1 MPARNASSEASG
13 IWNSNAE
20 LQPTV
25 IRPCS
30 NTVAHSPSYS
40 PAASS
45 TNHCP
50 AAGSAIDQH
59 TQAWYRCCLQQLRKP
74 LMTTCLGVRHKRLI
88 NNRLQAA
95 LNLFLFYSWQSSCP
109 ATSSRAKFAK
119 HTEMLPTRVVEGSA
133 PATMATQCSR
143 QVASSN
149 PMLQVSW
156 QYACWVEKVVPG
168 YGLGCVIST
177 INLHHSSKLAENIQH
192 AWQQQDN
199 TASSLYDSS
208 KQGKATNL
216 ATAAAGRQQQ
226 QQQQQCT
233 LIRL

>member
-1 MPARNASSEASG
+1 MLSTNASQVLTAASSILRLVSAFLGWFLWLVTMPARNASSEASG

-119 HTEMLPTRVVEGSA
+119 HTEILQTRVVEGSA

-156 QYACWVEKVVPG
+156 QYASWVEKVVPG
-168 YGLGCVIST
+168 YGLGCVILT
-177 INLHHSSKLAENIQH
+177 INLHHSSKHGNSRIIQQ
-192 AWQQQDN
+192 AVCM
-199 TASSLYDSS
+199 
-208 KQGKATNL
+208 
-216 ATAAAGRQQQ
+216 TAAS
-226 QQQQQCT
+226 
-233 LIRL
+233 